1 MPKLIAYEV
10 PGPQPRE
17 RIRLGG
23 TACRRCVRRC
33 PADCPAGTGSA
44 PRMTGHRRRWRS
56 RRRRPA
62 AGEIQPQDQHHTFL
76 IEIHQLHAGRHAGEI
91 RHRHIEIAVRQPIP
105 QLIVA
110 PISCAPAHIIR
121 LSLTIRGGHCAAYFL
136 VDCGSCSA
144 CHHQYAG
151 EQSCRGAVPV
161 SHPGL
166 PVGRVDCPSPPS
178 TPRSRQR
185 PVTVS
190 SAISRAPAL
199 WKASR

>member
-10 PGPQPRE
+10 PGPQSRE
-17 RIRLGG
+17 RIRRGG

-33 PADCPAGTGSA
+33 PADCPAGTGGA
-44 PRMTGHRRRWRS
+44 PRMTGHRCRWRS
-56 RRRRPA
+56 HPAASHRRRDPVTASSR
-62 AGEIQPQDQHHTFL
+62 DQHHTFL

-91 RHRHIEIAVRQPIP
+91 RHRHIEIAVRQPMP

-121 LSLTIRGGHCAAYFL
+121 LRLTI
-136 VDCGSCSA
+136 
-144 CHHQYAG
+144 
-151 EQSCRGAVPV
+151 RGAVPV

>member
-1 MPKLIAYEV
+1 MLRWSAVDEIIDRAPPVVAGGYAEAIAYEV

-44 PRMTGHRRRWRS
+44 PRMTGHRRR
-56 RRRRPA
+56 RRPA
-62 AGEIQPQDQHHTFL
+62 AGEIQSQRVRDDQHHTFL

-91 RHRHIEIAVRQPIP
+91 RHRRIEIAVRQPMP

-121 LSLTIRGGHCAAYFL
+121 LRLTI
-136 VDCGSCSA
+136 
-144 CHHQYAG
+144 
-151 EQSCRGAVPV
+151 RGAVPV

>member
-33 PADCPAGTGSA
+33 PADCPAGTGGA
-44 PRMTGHRRRWRS
+44 PRMTGHR

-62 AGEIQPQDQHHTFL
+62 AGEIQSQRVRDDQHHTFL

-91 RHRHIEIAVRQPIP
+91 RHRHIEIAVRQPMP

-121 LSLTIRGGHCAAYFL
+121 LRLTI
-136 VDCGSCSA
+136 
-144 CHHQYAG
+144 
-151 EQSCRGAVPV
+151 RGAVPV

-166 PVGRVDCPSPPS
+166 PVGRVDCPAPPS

>member
-1 MPKLIAYEV
+1 MLRWSAGDEIIDRAPPVVAGGYAEAIAYEV

-33 PADCPAGTGSA
+33 PADCPVGTGSA
-44 PRMTGHRRRWRS
+44 PRMTGHRRR
-56 RRRRPA
+56 RRPA
-62 AGEIQPQDQHHTFL
+62 AGEIQSQRVRDDQHHTFL

-91 RHRHIEIAVRQPIP
+91 RHRRIEIAVRQPMP

-121 LSLTIRGGHCAAYFL
+121 LRLTI
-136 VDCGSCSA
+136 
-144 CHHQYAG
+144 
-151 EQSCRGAVPV
+151 RGAVPV

>member
-1 MPKLIAYEV
+1 MPKLISYEV
-10 PGPQPRE
+10 PGPQPQE

-33 PADCPAGTGSA
+33 LADCPAGTGSA
-44 PRMTGHRRRWRS
+44 PRMTGHRCRWRS

-62 AGEIQPQDQHHTFL
+62 AGEIQSQRVRDDQHHTFL

-91 RHRHIEIAVRQPIP
+91 RHRHIEIAVRQPMP

-121 LSLTIRGGHCAAYFL
+121 LRLTI
-136 VDCGSCSA
+136 
-144 CHHQYAG
+144 
-151 EQSCRGAVPV
+151 RGAVPV

-166 PVGRVDCPSPPS
+166 PVGRVDCLAPPS